1 MMAQLQ
7 QPQRPFIIEITPKA
21 WKQIAQFPQDMYLV
35 LQERLRT
42 LVELA
47 SAGRHPSPA
56 SGHESPVEL
65 SSSFVVGD
73 LAAIY
78 EVDHQAGA
86 IRLLEVARR
95 LPAITFQDNEESP
108 SSRSSSG

>member
-1 MMAQLQ
+1 MAQLQ
-7 QPQRPFIIEITPKA
+7 KPQHPFIIEITPTA
-21 WKQIAQFPQDMYLV
+21 WKQIAHLPQDMYLV

-47 SAGRHPSPA
+47 SAGRHPRPA
-56 SGHESPVEL
+56 PGHESPVEI

-78 EVDHQAGA
+78 EADHQTRA

-95 LPAITFQDNEESP
+95 LPAATLPADEESP
-108 SSRSSSG
+108 SSSSSSG

>member
-1 MMAQLQ
+1 MVQRQ
-7 QPQRPFIIEITPKA
+7 QPQRPFIIEIIPTA
-21 WKQIAQFPQDMYLV
+21 WKQIAHLSQDMYLV

-47 SAGRHPSPA
+47 STGRHPRPA
-56 SGHESPVEL
+56 PSRESLAEV

-78 EVDHQAGA
+78 EADHQARA
-86 IRLLEVARR
+86 IRLLEIARR
-95 LPAITFQDNEESP
+95 LPTSTPPAHEESSG
-108 SSRSSSG
+108 SSSSSG

>member
-1 MMAQLQ
+1 MELQ
-7 QPQRPFIIEITPKA
+7 QPHRPFIIEITPTA
-21 WKQIAQFPQDMYLV
+21 WKQISHLPQDMYLV

-47 SAGRHPSPA
+47 STGRHPRPA
-56 SGHESPVEL
+56 PGHESLAEL

-78 EVDHQAGA
+78 EADLEARA
-86 IRLLEVARR
+86 IRLLEVARL
-95 LPAITFQDNEESP
+95 LPTSAQPAQQESSG
-108 SSRSSSG
+108 SSSSSG

>member
-1 MMAQLQ
+1 MAQLQ
-7 QPQRPFIIEITPKA
+7 KPHRPFIIEITPTA
-21 WKQIAQFPQDMYLV
+21 WKQIAQLPQDTYLA

-47 SAGRHPSPA
+47 STGRHPRPA
-56 SGHESPVEL
+56 PSHEPLVEI

-78 EVDHQAGA
+78 EADHHSRA

-95 LPAITFQDNEESP
+95 LPTDTLAAHEES
-108 SSRSSSG
+108 SSNSSASG

>member
-7 QPQRPFIIEITPKA
+7 KPQRPFIIEITPKA
-21 WKQIAQFPQDMYLV
+21 WKQIAQLPQDMYLV

-47 SAGRHPSPA
+47 SAGRHPSSA
-56 SGHESPVEL
+56 SSHESPVEL
-65 SSSFVVGD
+65 SSSFVVRD

-78 EVDHQAGA
+78 EADHQAGA

-95 LPAITFQDNEESP
+95 LPATMLPVDEETS

>member
-1 MMAQLQ
+1 MAQLQ
-7 QPQRPFIIEITPKA
+7 QPHRPFIIEITPTA
-21 WKQIAQFPQDMYLV
+21 WKQISHLPQDTYLV

-47 SAGRHPSPA
+47 STGRHPRPA
-56 SGHESPVEL
+56 PGHESPVEI

-78 EVDHQAGA
+78 EADHQARA

-95 LPAITFQDNEESP
+95 LPTTTTLPAREES
-108 SSRSSSG
+108 SGNSTSSG

>member
-1 MMAQLQ
+1 
-7 QPQRPFIIEITPKA
+7 
-21 WKQIAQFPQDMYLV
+21 MYLI

-47 SAGRHPSPA
+47 STGRHPRPA
-56 SGHESPVEL
+56 PSHASLVEI

-78 EVDHQAGA
+78 EADHQSRA

-95 LPAITFQDNEESP
+95 LPTTTLPAREES
-108 SSRSSSG
+108 SGNSSSSG

>member
-7 QPQRPFIIEITPKA
+7 QPHRPFIIEITPTA
-21 WKQIAQFPQDMYLV
+21 WKQISHLPQDTYLV

-47 SAGRHPSPA
+47 STGRHPRPA
-56 SGHESPVEL
+56 PSHESLVEI

-78 EVDHQAGA
+78 EADHQSRA

-95 LPAITFQDNEESP
+95 LPTTTRPGHEES
-108 SSRSSSG
+108 SGSGSSSG